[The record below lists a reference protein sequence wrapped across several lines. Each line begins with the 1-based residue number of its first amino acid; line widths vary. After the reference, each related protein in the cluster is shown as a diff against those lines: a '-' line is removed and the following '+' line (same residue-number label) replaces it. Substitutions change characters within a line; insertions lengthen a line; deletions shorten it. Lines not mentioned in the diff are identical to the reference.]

1 MLTWQI
7 YIIWPVPE
15 QIFIWWRKDTNF
27 LNLINFKFMTLKCK
41 LPLTIAQHLKYMSLV
56 CLLFHS
62 LKLLLYLL
70 LKHPTS
76 LTSLSSTN
84 SLHEKTEAIRE
95 EISYLPP
102 TTYLY
107 AWASPSIFC
116 ISPLVIIEGLY
127 RLLRHYAISGCTV
140 NPILSFSACFHFHSF
155 FAILYVESKC

>member
-15 QIFIWWRKDTNF
+15 QIFKCQRKDTNF
-27 LNLINFKFMTLKCK
+27 LNLIKCMTLKYK
-41 LPLTIAQHLKYMSLV
+41 LPLTIAQHLKCISLV

-70 LKHPTS
+70 LKYPTS

-84 SLHEKTEAIRE
+84 SLHEKIEAIRE
-95 EISYLPP
+95 EISYLLP
-102 TTYLY
+102 TICLN
-107 AWASPSIFC
+107 AQASPSIFY

-127 RLLRHYAISGCTV
+127 RLLRHSAISGCTV
-140 NPILSFSACFHFHSF
+140 NPILSFSSCFHFHSL